1 MKNLKDYE
9 KNLFT
14 WCKSSI
20 GNYKNTKKK
29 NQMAYEDM
37 VRTCPTMT
45 SDRRNTKKKNRK
57 AYEDMI
63 KHNSKEEN
71 A

>member
-1 MKNLKDYE
+1 MVWIHISLRDLWTGTISHMESTIMNLKDYE

-29 NQMAYEDM
+29 N
-37 VRTCPTMT
+37 
-45 SDRRNTKKKNRK
+45 RK

-63 KHNSKEEN
+63 KHNYDKRET
-71 A
+71 

>member
-29 NQMAYEDM
+29 N
-37 VRTCPTMT
+37 
-45 SDRRNTKKKNRK
+45 RK

-63 KHNSKEEN
+63 KHNYDKRET
-71 A
+71 AT

>member
-1 MKNLKDYE
+1 SIVKNLKDYE

-29 NQMAYEDM
+29 N
-37 VRTCPTMT
+37 
-45 SDRRNTKKKNRK
+45 RK

-63 KHNSKEEN
+63 KYNSKEEN
-71 A
+71 T